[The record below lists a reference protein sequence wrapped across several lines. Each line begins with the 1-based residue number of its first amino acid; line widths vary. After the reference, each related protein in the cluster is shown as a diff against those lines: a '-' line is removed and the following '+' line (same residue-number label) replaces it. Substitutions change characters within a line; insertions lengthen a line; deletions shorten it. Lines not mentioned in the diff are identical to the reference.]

1 MEELFE
7 KYKKL
12 AYSIV
17 HKKYSYYSE
26 KEDIIQI
33 ALIGLWKASKTFK
46 PEFNVGFM
54 CYATSVI
61 CHDISDYIRRQ
72 KKHYCIDIVDEND
85 LGCCEIDLSN
95 LELEILIRNLPAS
108 EKSLIKDTIYG
119 LTQNEIAA
127 KYGISQTTVSQKL
140 KKIRN
145 KIDSNY

>member
-1 MEELFE
+1 MEDLFE

-33 ALIGLWKASKTFK
+33 ALIGLWKASKTFN
-46 PEFNVGFM
+46 PNLNVGFM
-54 CYATSVI
+54 CYASSVI
-61 CHDISDYIRRQ
+61 CHDISDYIRSQ
-72 KKHYCIDIVDEND
+72 NKHHYIDIADETD
-85 LGCCEIDLSN
+85 LGSVEMDLTN
-95 LELEILIRNLPAS
+95 LEFEIVIRNLPNG
-108 EKSLIKDTIYG
+108 EKSLIKDISYG
-119 LTQNEIAA
+119 LTQNEVAI
-127 KYGISQTTVSQKL
+127 KYGISQTTVSQRL